1 MQGFPRI
8 MLPLAALVTIV
19 GCTRNDEARVPPE
32 ATTATKQEPTEIVF
46 RGQYYMS
53 KECRPGPKGEMAL
66 GLHPVCEVLEVLQGQ
81 LKLKRL
87 MDIDLPKDVLEGET
101 YTFRWKLSGSMQQ
114 ELRKAEAGGYTGMWL
129 GGERLE
135 FAGPAKPLPE

>member
-8 MLPLAALVTIV
+8 MLLLAALVTIV
-19 GCTRNDEARVPPE
+19 GCLRIDEARESPE
-32 ATTATKQEPTEIVF
+32 TTATQQEPIEIVF
-46 RGQYYMS
+46 RGRYFMS
-53 KECRPGPKGEMAL
+53 KECRPGPKGELAL

-81 LKLKRL
+81 LKLQRL
-87 MDIDLPKDVLEGET
+87 MDIDLPKDVQEGET
-101 YTFRWKLSGSMQQ
+101 YTFRWKLSGSTQQ

-135 FAGPAKPLPE
+135 FAGPTPKQ